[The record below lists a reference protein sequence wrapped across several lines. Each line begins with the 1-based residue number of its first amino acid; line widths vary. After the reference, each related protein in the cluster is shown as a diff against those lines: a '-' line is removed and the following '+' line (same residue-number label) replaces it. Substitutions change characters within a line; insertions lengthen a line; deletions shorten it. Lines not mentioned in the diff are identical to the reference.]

1 MYSYKKF
8 YIDGAWRDP
17 VGTVR
22 ALDVINPATEQPMG
36 CIALAA
42 NADIDMAV
50 AAARRAFE
58 TFSLTSRDER
68 VALLGRIVAVFQ
80 RRYEEMAQII
90 SAEMGCPIT
99 LSREQQTGGALAHFA
114 FTMKCLKTFEF
125 DRQLG
130 NTLVTKEP
138 VGVCGMITPW
148 NWPVNQIACKV
159 AAALAAGCTMV
170 LKPSEIAP
178 ISAALL
184 ADILHEAGVPAGVF
198 NLVNGLGPEVG
209 EALARHPGVDMISIT
224 GSTRA
229 GAAVAQAAAETIK
242 RVTQE
247 LGGKSANII
256 LDDADLDAAVKRCV
270 QLCMSNSGQT
280 CLAPTRLLV
289 PASRHDE
296 AVAIASAAIESMRVG
311 APADPATAIGPL
323 VSQMQFDKVQ
333 GLIGVA
339 IDEGAVLACGGLG
352 KPAGLDTGYYARPT
366 LFAGVKPSMRIAREE
381 VFGPVLVVIPYRDEA
396 DAIRIANDSE
406 YGLAGYVSSAS
417 VERATVVARRMR
429 TGYVVINQANYDLK
443 APFGGYKK
451 SGNGREWG
459 EYGVEDF
466 LEIKSIVF

>member
-1 MYSYKKF
+1 MYNYEKF
-8 YIDGAWRDP
+8 YIDGQWQEPA
-17 VGTVR
+17 G
-22 ALDVINPATEQPMG
+22 AAQKLDVINPASEQPMG
-36 CIALAA
+36 RIALGSK
-42 NADIDMAV
+42 ADVDSAV

-58 TFSLTSRDER
+58 TFSVTTREER
-68 VALLGRIVAVFQ
+68 VALLERVVAVF
-80 RRYEEMAQII
+80 RARYEEMATII
-90 SAEMGCPIT
+90 SLEMGCPIK

-114 FTMKCLKTFEF
+114 FTKKILQGFEF
-125 DRQLG
+125 DHQIG
-130 NTLVTKEP
+130 NTLVTKEA

-209 EALARHPGVDMISIT
+209 EALARHPDIDMISIT

-229 GAAVAQAAAETIK
+229 GAAVAHAAADTIK

-247 LGGKSANII
+247 LGGKSASII
-256 LDDADLDAAVKRCV
+256 LDDADLEAAVARSV
-270 QLCMSNSGQT
+270 WLCMSNSGQT

-289 PASRHDE
+289 PAARHDE
-296 AVAIASAAIESMRVG
+296 AVAIAQATIASMTVG
-311 APADPATAIGPL
+311 QPSDEGTAIGPL

-339 IDEGAVLACGGLG
+339 IEEGATLASGGLD
-352 KPAGLDTGYYARPT
+352 KPEGLSTGYFCKPT
-366 LFAGVKPSMRIAREE
+366 LFSSVKPTMRIAQEE
-381 VFGPVLVVIPYRDEA
+381 VFGPVLVVIPYGDEA
-396 DAIRIANDSE
+396 EAVKIANDSE
-406 YGLAGYVSSAS
+406 YGLAGYVSSGDP
-417 VERATVVARRMR
+417 ERAKAVARKMR
-429 TGYVVINQANYDLK
+429 TGYIVVNTANYDLK

-459 EYGVEDF
+459 EYGIEDF